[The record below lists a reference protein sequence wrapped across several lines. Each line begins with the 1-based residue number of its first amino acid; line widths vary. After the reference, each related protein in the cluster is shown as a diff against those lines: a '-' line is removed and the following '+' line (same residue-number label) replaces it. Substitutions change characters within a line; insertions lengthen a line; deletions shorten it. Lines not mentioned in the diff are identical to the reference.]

1 MSCII
6 VFIYC
11 FYLIFSKSKFA
22 ANHVLVEKSIY
33 FTKGCMFFISPL
45 VDLCKGWWNI
55 DQKVSGGD
63 AYFLLPVCLVMN
75 SARNAELFTSIVM
88 ERGPPATLQPG
99 LVPIVY
105 PTPTINQGAPPVGT
119 LMLFLYFCTQQ
130 TYLEMTLV
138 FMWNTFLGWTGAWS
152 T

>member
-1 MSCII
+1 MECHAFLFLFII
-6 VFIYC
+6 S
-11 FYLIFSKSKFA
+11 SKSKFA

-130 TYLEMTLV
+130 TYFEMTLV
-138 FMWNTFLGWTGAWS
+138 FMWNTFLGWTGAW
-152 T
+152 TA